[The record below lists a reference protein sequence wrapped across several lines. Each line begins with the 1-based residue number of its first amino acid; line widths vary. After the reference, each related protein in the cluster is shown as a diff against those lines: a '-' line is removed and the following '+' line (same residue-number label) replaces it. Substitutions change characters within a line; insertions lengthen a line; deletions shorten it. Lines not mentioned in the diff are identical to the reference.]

1 MFHNLCQVNMFS
13 GREAE
18 IAKAVATVSTA
29 SDSTA
34 SKDQGA
40 ASRDQ
45 GVRALNQTWSYTAS
59 KGQGVTASDS
69 TASKGQCGRCPW
81 QGQDTVEA
89 KSFSYRRNEAK
100 GSPYRRNEA
109 KGSSKGISRARAG
122 QAGHTWHAVLIVFAC
137 LPFFS

>member
-1 MFHNLCQVNMFS
+1 MTTRQATLLVNEMDKKSSTLKHGWSKLKEYQEMHLSLHGVSFVFAVFTTLRVFRVFVVCLACSVLEVFVLYHLCQVNMFS

-45 GVRALNQTWSYTAS
+45 GVRALNQTWS
-59 KGQGVTASDS
+59 
-69 TASKGQCGRCPW
+69 
-81 QGQDTVEA
+81 
-89 KSFSYRRNEAK
+89 
-100 GSPYRRNEA
+100 
-109 KGSSKGISRARAG
+109 
-122 QAGHTWHAVLIVFAC
+122 
-137 LPFFS
+137 